1 MDGARE
7 PVLECLV
14 IQSHRGLERAD
25 QISDDIFR
33 RVVQQRRQS
42 QRPRSPGFELM
53 HKALHQH
60 AMLGYRKCAIP
71 FGLAVPA
78 RHPGEPMG
86 DVLDFDVQR
95 RGVEQIKA
103 PAAQHALPR
112 SRYGIA
118 FWCSHRSFAS
128 FPFPSDN
135 TRPRTHSE
143 DTISIA
149 KILAPVTGGARDT
162 AVLANAIE
170 AAKPFN
176 AHVMAFF
183 VRPDLS
189 EALAFFTD
197 GVSGVVVEEVVKA
210 TKDAGD
216 EAARRIETAI
226 EAVCARAS
234 IERVRRPMRAEAV
247 TLSLREVQRSFGDQL
262 TAAARLSDLVVFG
275 PIRDNDQ
282 AGLAEAFVQVLV
294 ETDRPV
300 LRATDEVP
308 NGVARRIALGWDR
321 KTAAA
326 PPDCAAIPH
335 LQKPDRQGNR

>member
-1 MDGARE
+1 M
-7 PVLECLV
+7 
-14 IQSHRGLERAD
+14 
-25 QISDDIFR
+25 
-33 RVVQQRRQS
+33 
-42 QRPRSPGFELM
+42 
-53 HKALHQH
+53 
-60 AMLGYRKCAIP
+60 
-71 FGLAVPA
+71 
-78 RHPGEPMG
+78 
-86 DVLDFDVQR
+86 
-95 RGVEQIKA
+95 
-103 PAAQHALPR
+103 
-112 SRYGIA
+112 
-118 FWCSHRSFAS
+118 
-128 FPFPSDN
+128 
-135 TRPRTHSE
+135 
-143 DTISIA
+143 SIA
-149 KILAPVTGGARDT
+149 KILAPVTGGTRDT

-216 EAARRIETAI
+216 EAAKRIEATI
-226 EAVCARAS
+226 DAVCARAS
-234 IERVRRPMRAEAV
+234 VERVRRPTRAATV
-247 TLSLREVQRSFGDQL
+247 TLSLREVQGSFGDQL

-308 NGVARRIALGWDR
+308 NGFARRIAIGWDG
-321 KTAAA
+321 KTAATQA
-326 PPDCAAIPH
+326 VSAAIPYLAKADSVEILCVQRPPLKAEATEGLKEYLALH
-335 LQKPDRQGNR
+335 GIRSGERLIDPGHKRIGEALLSAATEGNADLLVVGGYGRGRLRESLIGGVTRHVIAHADVAVFMVH